1 MSVLEWK
8 KQFSE
13 IPELKFWR
21 AKGRS
26 LEEQD
31 NSRGVNVKNVFF
43 CILWAEKAVSE
54 RSGGQMEKW
63 KTNSTFGKKILICK
77 IRLCMIY
84 NAKKFTGLDNNVH
97 HEKTR

>member
-1 MSVLEWK
+1 MSVLELK

-54 RSGGQMEKW
+54 RSGG
-63 KTNSTFGKKILICK
+63 
-77 IRLCMIY
+77 
-84 NAKKFTGLDNNVH
+84 
-97 HEKTR
+97 

>member
-1 MSVLEWK
+1 MSVLELK

-43 CILWAEKAVSE
+43 LYFMGREGCFREVRWVDGK
-54 RSGGQMEKW
+54 ME
-63 KTNSTFGKKILICK
+63 N
-77 IRLCMIY
+77 
-84 NAKKFTGLDNNVH
+84 
-97 HEKTR
+97 